1 MKRDVLGP
9 WPLGDTGV
17 VCGENIRTTL
27 LKRQGSSFSS
37 CTRCSRQQQGY
48 YGQYSGF
55 SSAPISSRSSQK
67 ETLKLPPF
75 FLWQKQLNILL
86 WIATLNFC
94 PDHLTRSVYNSTS
107 IVMVLSLVLCRS
119 FDNRRSILIFILV
132 NQLRHSRTHTV
143 ILIRISIIRT
153 SLRTWCR

>member
-107 IVMVLSLVLCRS
+107 IVMVLSLVPTQALTYS
-119 FDNRRSILIFILV
+119 YSHTNTYQHHTYVVADLVPLTKSSRSI
-132 NQLRHSRTHTV
+132 
-143 ILIRISIIRT
+143 
-153 SLRTWCR
+153 SL